1 MIKRTFKTIV
11 LLLLCGLTATAAAQT
26 AVVSGGGTASGS
38 TYSVSYSVGQ
48 LAVGSASSS
57 NHSVREGVLQPIT
70 VQEVSI
76 GTTAA
81 ETGIRVFPNPTTDG
95 VTLQRPSVQSTT
107 VQLYSLEGRLLRE
120 ERWEGSEMQLNLA
133 SLPSGTYLLKT
144 DKQTFKITKQ

>member
-1 MIKRTFKTIV
+1 M
-11 LLLLCGLTATAAAQT
+11 
-26 AVVSGGGTASGS
+26 
-38 TYSVSYSVGQ
+38 
-48 LAVGSASSS
+48 GSASSS